1 MGVEFMPT
9 FESEAEFDEYFKREN
24 ELCDKYRGE
33 DGALHFENN
42 SDFENLIRE
51 LMPEYKH
58 SFIYE

>member
-24 ELCDKYRGE
+24 ELCDKYAGE

-42 SDFENLIRE
+42 SEFEKLIRE